1 MCLSISDGST
11 EVEEQIRSM
20 WEVSTQTLASLMA
33 LRRRVTTTHAKMGML
48 LREASIG
55 PFQLRAEEEIAKLIL
70 SGVKSHRQRLENHFG
85 IWCMTWIQ
93 NLQSLALPNY
103 RSIVIGNT
111 DIVPAYE
118 SPAGARFRNDTSDGR
133 GDWLL
138 QSGIG
143 GARVGRVKSL
153 VLYGP
158 SQTGKTTWAR
168 SLGAHIYQVGL
179 LSGSEC
185 MKAPDVE
192 YAVFDDIRGGMK
204 FFPSFKSGWDVNPM
218 SV

>member
-111 DIVPAYE
+111 DIVPPPTNHQQELDLEMILVMEEAIGCYSLELAARELEE
-118 SPAGARFRNDTSDGR
+118 SN
-133 GDWLL
+133 
-138 QSGIG
+138 
-143 GARVGRVKSL
+143 
-153 VLYGP
+153 
-158 SQTGKTTWAR
+158 
-168 SLGAHIYQVGL
+168 H
-179 LSGSEC
+179 
-185 MKAPDVE
+185 
-192 YAVFDDIRGGMK
+192 
-204 FFPSFKSGWDVNPM
+204 
-218 SV
+218 

>member
-1 MCLSISDGST
+1 MKGSVPVSLSIILVSTGHSWNHRRLAEFRLMSSFSFHARYALLTYAQCGDLCPFTIVDLLSTMGAECIIGREHHQDGEFTFMCLSISDGST

-111 DIVPAYE
+111 DIVP
-118 SPAGARFRNDTSDGR
+118 RLRITS
-133 GDWLL
+133 
-138 QSGIG
+138 
-143 GARVGRVKSL
+143 
-153 VLYGP
+153 
-158 SQTGKTTWAR
+158 R
-168 SLGAHIYQVGL
+168 SSI
-179 LSGSEC
+179 
-185 MKAPDVE
+185 
-192 YAVFDDIRGGMK
+192 
-204 FFPSFKSGWDVNPM
+204 
-218 SV
+218 